1 MPKRR
6 PKRRPKHRPKRRKSV
21 QKVFRDSFRVADGLL
36 GELGIFGEEERP
48 RRKSGRG
55 RSPERSAGRRR
66 SFGQSKGG
74 WWDRLWPFGKYEPTW
89 RDYEEAAASFLA
101 QLGYSGVQAAAPGA
115 DGGVD
120 VWVAGR
126 LVGQV
131 KAQQTPVGNAPIQQ
145 LYGIAQKDNVQGLFF
160 SKSGYSKGAIQWAN
174 SVEMSLFTVSHCGD
188 HQFEVEPANRSAERF
203 GTIGA

>member
-6 PKRRPKHRPKRRKSV
+6 PKSRKSV
-21 QKVFRDSFRVADGLL
+21 QKVFRGSFRFADDLL
-36 GELGIFGEEERP
+36 GKLGIFGEEERP
-48 RRKSGRG
+48 PRKSGRR
-55 RSPERSAGRRR
+55 RSPKRSAGRRR

-74 WWDRLWPFGKYEPTW
+74 WWDRLWPFRKYEPTW

-101 QLGYSGVQAAAPGA
+101 QLGYSGVGAAAAGA

-120 VWVAGR
+120 VWVTGT

-131 KAQQTPVGNAPIQQ
+131 KAQQTKVGSPPLQQ
-145 LYGIAQKDNVQGLFF
+145 LYGIASKENVQGLFF
-160 SKSGYSKGAIQWAN
+160 SKSGYSKPAIQWAN
-174 SVEMSLFTVSHCGD
+174 SVEMPLFTVSHCGD